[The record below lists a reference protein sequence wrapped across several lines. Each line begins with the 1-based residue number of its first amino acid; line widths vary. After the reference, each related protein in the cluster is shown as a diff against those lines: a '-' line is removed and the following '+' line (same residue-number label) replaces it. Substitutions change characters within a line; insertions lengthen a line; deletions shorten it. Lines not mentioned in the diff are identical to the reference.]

1 MKTDDLHKVN
11 NWYLVSPLFL
21 VILIIVGFFFGWL
34 FPVEGPMDY
43 IYDESVGQKTIKK
56 PVVNCPKQK
65 EKYKYDIDVEDIK
78 EVLIDLN
85 EDGEQEWYLF
95 LPLLK
100 GAN

>member
-1 MKTDDLHKVN
+1 MEN
-11 NWYLVSPLFL
+11 NRYTLIYPILLVL
-21 VILIIVGFFFGWL
+21 LIAIGFFFGWL

-43 IYDESVGQKTIKK
+43 MYDESVGQKTIRK
-56 PVVNCPKQK
+56 PVINCPRKE

-100 GAN
+100 GAS